1 MKNRFDRQFK
11 NAFNETYNYSNE
23 NIEAN
28 FNKETK
34 TKWYNH
40 RLRYSL
46 CLIMLTMLITISL
59 SALVFG
65 LWYDENKNINQS
77 QEILEYVRAENRSKY
92 VELFYAYQETDF
104 DIYLFKIQEGIDKYK
119 IALYFINNDI
129 KFIDDYV
136 ITVKTGN
143 YEHEFCMNEQKSI
156 KYLSTCIVGDL
167 ISCQITFKNII
178 KLNLSQNLK

>member
-40 RLRYSL
+40 RLRYSS
-46 CLIMLTMLITISL
+46 CLIILTMLITISL

-65 LWYDENKNINQS
+65 LWYGEKKNKDQS
-77 QEILEYVRAENRSKY
+77 QEILEYVIKENEGKF
-92 VELFYAYQETDF
+92 VELFYSYKDKGLNL
-104 DIYLFKIQEGIDKYK
+104 YLFSITVEDNSKSL
-119 IALYFINNDI
+119 ALYYINTFNDI
-129 KFIDDYV
+129 TK
-136 ITVKTGN
+136 N
-143 YEHEFCMNEQKSI
+143 MNIIISCDTARFAFSQENDKQILYLDSI
-156 KYLSTCIVGDL
+156 KYGD
-167 ISCQITFKNII
+167 TFSLMYLNNEKI
-178 KLNLSQNLK
+178 KLNISRIFE